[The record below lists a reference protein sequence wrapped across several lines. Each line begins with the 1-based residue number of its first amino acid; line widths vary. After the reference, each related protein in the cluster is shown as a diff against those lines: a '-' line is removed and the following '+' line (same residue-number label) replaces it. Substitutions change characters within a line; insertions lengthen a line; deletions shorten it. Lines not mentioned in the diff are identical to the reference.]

1 MEGDLMVEAYSSE
14 VRHVL
19 GAMEDFLLRAMEK
32 VKVTKGSEHSNGLC
46 GHTCDMKARAG
57 HLRKLSK
64 A

>member
-1 MEGDLMVEAYSSE
+1 MVEAYSSE

-57 HLRKLSK
+57 HLRRLSK